1 MQRAPLHECVLEF
14 LQAHHV
20 VTLAT
25 IGDAKP
31 WAAAVLY
38 ASEGFTLFWL
48 SAPTSRHSL
57 ELARNPKVAATIQE
71 DCSDW
76 SLIKGVQ
83 MEGVAAEISGNEA
96 KSVRACYEQKYP
108 LVGNLAQTPA
118 SIVAALAKASWYK
131 LVPERLWFIDN
142 SVAFGHREQLHLGNV
157 ESAPQLSP

>member
-1 MQRAPLHECVLEF
+1 LYECVLEY

-57 ELARNPKVAATIQE
+57 ELARNPQVAATIQE

-76 SLIKGVQ
+76 SQIKGVQ
-83 MEGVAAEISGNEA
+83 MEGVAAEIFGDEA
-96 KSVRACYEQKYP
+96 KSVRACYEEKYP
-108 LVGNLAQTPA
+108 LIGNLSQAPA
-118 SIVAALAKASWYK
+118 SIVAALAKVSWYK

-142 SVAFGHREQLHLGNV
+142 SVAFGHREQLHLGRSNPLPP
-157 ESAPQLSP
+157 A